1 MMIYIFQMKKVRL
14 REVQRLAC
22 GHTAQSME
30 VLAEAQMDLGP
41 GSLANVSR
49 AAEAVRPWAGTRGGG
64 RLRLRK
70 GVES

>member
-22 GHTAQSME
+22 GHTAQSMV

-41 GSLANVSR
+41 GSLANVPR
-49 AAEAVRPWAGTRGGG
+49 AVGGCEPELGLVEAAA
-64 RLRLRK
+64 
-70 GVES
+70 